1 MNVLSLP
8 RSHHAS
14 TPKKPLLRPSRA
26 NLSVVRRIT
35 LNRVIALTAAL
46 CIPLSIILS
55 LQEQLA
61 PHILLWLIA
70 TLAYAAAAVTFRK
83 RLKYIQ
89 AAWSL
94 VILLML
100 IGIIAI
106 LYAGLLGGVL
116 ALAIGVPSVVHTL
129 LMPGRNTSLMLVLS
143 LLISTAAAWYSMQLP
158 DSASLDQLLTSP
170 ITWVQSSLAGALLC
184 LIPLTFIWQLLATLH
199 ASLGRIRIANHEAQK
214 HIREQ
219 ERLHQELELRASH
232 DSLTGLW
239 NRGQFMTAAA
249 QEVSQA
255 ERYGSAL
262 TLLLLDIDFFKQ
274 INDQH
279 GHAAGDQALC
289 AFAQA
294 CRPCLREIDQL
305 GRIGGEEF
313 AILLPH
319 TCASTA
325 LKIADSIR
333 CKIAGYDIAID
344 CGKQLRMTVSI
355 GIAVH
360 EPGESLHDLLNHADR
375 ALYASKRRQRNCCT
389 VADQR
394 HYP

>member
-1 MNVLSLP
+1 MKQPLPLDQWLSAA
-8 RSHHAS
+8 RSPE
-14 TPKKPLLRPSRA
+14 TPIAWQDTHLWTLAHLRHDVAHLLTHLRQQPAMRW
-26 NLSVVRRIT
+26 
-35 LNRVIALTAAL
+35 AL
-46 CIPLSIILS
+46 CIENSYL
-55 LQEQLA
+55 
-61 PHILLWLIA
+61 
-70 TLAYAAAAVTFRK
+70 
-83 RLKYIQ
+83 
-89 AAWSL
+89 
-94 VILLML
+94 
-100 IGIIAI
+100 
-106 LYAGLLGGVL
+106 
-116 ALAIGVPSVVHTL
+116 
-129 LMPGRNTSLMLVLS
+129 
-143 LLISTAAAWYSMQLP
+143 
-158 DSASLDQLLTSP
+158 
-170 ITWVQSSLAGALLC
+170 
-184 LIPLTFIWQLLATLH
+184 FIVALLATLH
-199 ASLGRIRIANHEAQK
+199 ASLGRVRIANHEAQK

-375 ALYASKRRQRNCCT
+375 DRDGRAK
-389 VADQR
+389 
-394 HYP
+394 